1 MMENET
7 KKEGR
12 VEKKISMVVK
22 MLVIIGRKG
31 GENVYIYESYFVE
44 ELIKVS
50 TRLHNLIMIIRYD
63 EGGQKILVDTV

>member
-1 MMENET
+1 
-7 KKEGR
+7 
-12 VEKKISMVVK
+12 MVVK